1 MKSYPPNFLSFPLV
15 AEKIKQGSL
24 YKKKEKTDLRL
35 PLSEEIGTVL
45 DTYVF
50 DVKSGKLRVEIST
63 PITSDSVIARNQG
76 VIGHSAS
83 GPVFNE
89 WVVPRKDIEQKYE
102 AGILEKLTTSFSS
115 HQKKQTVR
123 AIQLT
128 QALLDELKIKGDT
141 LMFSVSWADTF
152 MTAKVGDFLTD
163 GGYSISQHDMA
174 KTYEPVNEQAEKVIE
189 RKPKFHA

>member
-1 MKSYPPNFLSFPLV
+1 MGLCETRNGLV
-15 AEKIKQGSL
+15 FSQVVVH
-24 YKKKEKTDLRL
+24 KKKEKTGLRL

-63 PITSDSVIARNQG
+63 PIASDSVIARNPG

-115 HQKKQTVR
+115 HQKRQTVR

-128 QALLDELKIKGDT
+128 QALLDELKVKGDT
-141 LMFSVSWADTF
+141 LVFGVSWADTF

-163 GGYSISQHDMA
+163 GGYSISQHNMA
-174 KTYEPVNEQAEKVIE
+174 KTYKRVNEQAEKVIK
-189 RKPKFHA
+189 RKSKFHA